1 MPDENMPVEE
11 EHFDSIP
18 WSSLIPQTQDRP
30 WLVYVAAGAVVAL
43 VLGVLA
49 SRSVGTNPPAASPV
63 TDITSPP
70 VTGAAV
76 PPTSQPLSEADLR
89 ADFEPGAE
97 GVAAAAMR
105 AEWFVTDYFTLDG
118 AGGRQAELAGAL
130 GRPFYTVASDA
141 TTYVEW
147 AKAWEV
153 VAEGDGGYRV
163 SVAYR
168 SITAAGAVFERGLV
182 HGVAVRVQ
190 VGAEGGTRVVD
201 LPEPVHLPPAPTLA
215 DLPLPEP
222 VPEDVAVQARE
233 NASNWGGGATATV
246 IEGINDNGRWRVML
260 ELSDT
265 QGTLWPM
272 VTWIEPIE
280 SG

>member
-49 SRSVGTNPPAASPV
+49 SRSVGTTAPAASPA

-89 ADFEPGAE
+89 ADLEPGAE
-97 GVAAAAMR
+97 GAAAAAMR

-130 GRPFYTVASDA
+130 GRPFNTVASDA

-147 AKAWEV
+147 ARAWEV
-153 VAEGDGGYRV
+153 VAEEDGGYRV

-168 SITAAGAVFERGLV
+168 SITAVDAVFERGLV
-182 HGVAVRVQ
+182 HGVSVRVQ
-190 VGAEGGTRVVD
+190 VGAEGGTRVVN
-201 LPEPVHLPPAPTLA
+201 LPEPVELPSPPALAPPPAPELVSETIAAAALEAAAAWGDPISVVEGTLI
-215 DLPLPEP
+215 
-222 VPEDVAVQARE
+222 
-233 NASNWGGGATATV
+233 GG
-246 IEGINDNGRWRVML
+246 EWRVL
-260 ELSDT
+260 VEVADD
-265 QGTLWPM
+265 QGTVWPM
-272 VTWIEPIE
+272 VVSVDDPA
-280 SG
+280 

>member
-1 MPDENMPVEE
+1 
-11 EHFDSIP
+11 
-18 WSSLIPQTQDRP
+18 
-30 WLVYVAAGAVVAL
+30 VYVAAGAVVAL

-49 SRSVGTNPPAASPV
+49 SRSVGTSPPAASPV

-89 ADFEPGAE
+89 ADLETGDGGA
-97 GVAAAAMR
+97 AAAAMR

-130 GRPFYTVASDA
+130 GRAFSTVASDA

-168 SITAAGAVFERGLV
+168 SITAAEAGFERGLV

-190 VGAEGGTRVVD
+190 VGVEGGTRVVD
-201 LPEPVHLPPAPTLA
+201 LPEPAHLPPAPTLA
-215 DLPLPEP
+215 DLPPSEP
-222 VPEDVAVQARE
+222 VPEDVAAQARE
-233 NASNWGGGATATV
+233 NASDWGAGEAVIV
-246 IEGINDNGRWRVML
+246 IEGINDNGRWRVLM
-260 ELSDT
+260 EVSDE
-265 QGTLWPM
+265 QGTVWPM
-272 VTWIEPIE
+272 VAWIEPTE